1 MSNLL
6 EKRISDM
13 KVEIFDIRNNA
24 ALIIE
29 LTFYLSNF
37 ILIFDKNERFLVINN
52 SLIDLYWI

>member
-52 SLIDLYWI
+52 SLIDLY